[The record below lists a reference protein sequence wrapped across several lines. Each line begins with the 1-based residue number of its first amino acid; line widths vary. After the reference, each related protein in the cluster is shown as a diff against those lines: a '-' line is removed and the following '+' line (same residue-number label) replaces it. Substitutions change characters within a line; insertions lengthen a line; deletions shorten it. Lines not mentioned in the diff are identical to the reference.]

1 MSTNFTVTLSF
12 YDSRNNRYLYFKPDG
27 KRFGDERTIKIASD
41 QKYDVT
47 VTVKPTNLELE

>member
-1 MSTNFTVTLSF
+1 MSTPFTVNLSF

-27 KRFGDERTIKIASD
+27 KRFGDERTIKVSSD

-47 VTVKPTNLELE
+47 VTVSPDNFELE